1 MNILDVLASP
11 WAILPEVYREML
23 GIYEGWLRG
32 EHVDIAAVEKQI
44 GRPLKNEQ
52 KRYEVVDGVAVIPVE
67 GVIARKMNLMTDIS
81 GGASIQIITEDFR
94 AALGR
99 SDVKAVLLAI
109 DSPGG
114 TVDGTMELA
123 AEVFAARGVKPVA
136 ALGDGLMA
144 SAAYWIGAAAEEVWL
159 GTGTSQAGSI
169 GVITLHRDVS
179 KAEERIGVKT
189 TVLTAGKYKGI
200 ANQYEPLSQEGRDV
214 IQEHLDYIYTL
225 FVNDVAKMR
234 GVDAEKAQ
242 SQMADGRVF
251 IGRQA
256 VEAGLAD
263 GIMTKE
269 MLITRLAGYTGR
281 ANASNPG
288 GKARIQGGRGME
300 GKENA
305 SGAPLTVETVRAQHP
320 EIVTALIEE
329 GRTAGTEVGR
339 LAGIEE
345 GRRLGAEAERSR
357 IQAVE
362 AQSMKGHETLIAS
375 LKFDGKTTGPEAAV
389 QVISAEK
396 ANKARLLNDLETKA
410 PLPVKA
416 SITDIIGGDALT
428 PEEKWEAEWKDS
440 EAIRKE
446 FGNDKGAYLAQMK
459 FEAAKK

>member
-1 MNILDVLASP
+1 
-11 WAILPEVYREML
+11 
-23 GIYEGWLRG
+23 
-32 EHVDIAAVEKQI
+32 
-44 GRPLKNEQ
+44 
-52 KRYEVVDGVAVIPVE
+52 
-67 GVIARKMNLMTDIS
+67 
-81 GGASIQIITEDFR
+81 
-94 AALGR
+94 
-99 SDVKAVLLAI
+99 
-109 DSPGG
+109 
-114 TVDGTMELA
+114 
-123 AEVFAARGVKPVA
+123 
-136 ALGDGLMA
+136 
-144 SAAYWIGAAAEEVWL
+144 
-159 GTGTSQAGSI
+159 
-169 GVITLHRDVS
+169 
-179 KAEERIGVKT
+179 
-189 TVLTAGKYKGI
+189 
-200 ANQYEPLSQEGRDV
+200 
-214 IQEHLDYIYTL
+214 
-225 FVNDVAKMR
+225 
-234 GVDAEKAQ
+234 
-242 SQMADGRVF
+242 
-251 IGRQA
+251 
-256 VEAGLAD
+256 
-263 GIMTKE
+263 
-269 MLITRLAGYTGR
+269 
-281 ANASNPG
+281 
-288 GKARIQGGRGME
+288 ME

-375 LKFDGKTTGPEAAV
+375 LKFDGMTTGPEAAV